1 MSREH
6 IAFDEARLCFFVPKS
21 TGPHIIRATFP
32 FATSQSAAGK
42 GPKTQRSTTTM
53 TVFLGILTLSYFYLL
68 LPDTKIYRQQQLLD
82 QEYQRFI
89 EGRSLPSVTSIV
101 PGMPM
106 ANNLAQVLE
115 WIACGLGEG
124 VYKLMIDA
132 LL

>member
-1 MSREH
+1 
-6 IAFDEARLCFFVPKS
+6 
-21 TGPHIIRATFP
+21 
-32 FATSQSAAGK
+32 
-42 GPKTQRSTTTM
+42 M